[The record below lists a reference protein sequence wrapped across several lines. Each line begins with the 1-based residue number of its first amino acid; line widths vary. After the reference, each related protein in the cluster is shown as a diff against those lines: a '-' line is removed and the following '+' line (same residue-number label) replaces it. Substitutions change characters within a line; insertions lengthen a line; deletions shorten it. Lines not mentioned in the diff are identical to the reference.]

1 MNITPEQIPD
11 EVVEAALAAF
21 NEFPCPKPGS
31 ITRCSNDD
39 QMKSALA
46 AALPVLLG
54 EPVAWMLVRAKD
66 GFIRATYNAEPTEE
80 QFAIAA
86 CDGDE
91 YRPLYTIPTPET
103 PNAHL

>member
-11 EVVEAALAAF
+11 EVVEAFLLAEAAFVEKASTIGALVSDALAV
-21 NEFPCPKPGS
+21 
-31 ITRCSNDD
+31 R
-39 QMKSALA
+39 QALA

-103 PNAHL
+103 PNAHP